1 MDAVFTAGKFKGRW
15 FSDVAGHPV
24 FPELP
29 QEVRIQPR
37 QPERRQFNQ
46 SLLTYEMR
54 FSQRPTSHL
63 GGFLQGKIL
72 KAQTPA
78 YRFWDLKKKEL
89 KTSGLKLKVR
99 RSNLAFLYGP
109 ALTHT
114 APRGVVESL
123 SSASLTT

>member
-29 QEVRIQPR
+29 QEVRIQP
-37 QPERRQFNQ
+37 QPERRHFNQ

-54 FSQRPTSHL
+54 FSQRPTSRL

-89 KTSGLKLKVR
+89 KTSGLKLKAR
-99 RSNLAFLYGP
+99 HSNLALLYRP

-114 APRGVVESL
+114 APRGVVEFL